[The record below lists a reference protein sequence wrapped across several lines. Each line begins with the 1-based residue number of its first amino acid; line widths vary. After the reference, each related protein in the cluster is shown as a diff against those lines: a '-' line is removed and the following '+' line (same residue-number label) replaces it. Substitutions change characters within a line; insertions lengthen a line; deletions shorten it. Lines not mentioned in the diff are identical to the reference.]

1 MPLFFFF
8 FAWSTPSNSLGIVS
22 ALHSSQKSFPDIP
35 VHSLREGPL
44 RAQYSRALSWVLYC
58 NCMLVGVFS
67 CIDHEVLNGRVV
79 PVFALSHSSGIE

>member
-58 NCMLVGVFS
+58 NCRLVGVFS

-79 PVFALSHSSGIE
+79 PVFALSHGSGIE